1 MLVTTSKTIHCLP
14 LIVYSCVNN
23 TFYRAITRMP
33 GIHTMCQIKKKVMRW
48 WHNNKNAV
56 RYDKIKVKDHCKVDH
71 SIGTGEVLWKTN
83 WSSMVILFWF
93 LKKNQEKWC
102 DVVKLINSTVQK
114 VYQLY
119 AILSHLMFFV
129 TFSKFYFF
137 PSCKHR
143 PSGRYIGQKHFPAKS
158 KVKVTFRTIL

>member
-1 MLVTTSKTIHCLP
+1 MLVTTPKTIHCLP

-83 WSSMVILFWF
+83 WSSTVILFWF
-93 LKKNQEKWC
+93 LKKIKRN
-102 DVVKLINSTVQK
+102 DVVSKSYINKLYCLKGLLTLCNSVSFD
-114 VYQLY
+114 V
-119 AILSHLMFFV
+119 FC
-129 TFSKFYFF
+129 YFF
-137 PSCKHR
+137 KNFIFSLLAN
-143 PSGRYIGQKHFPAKS
+143 IAQVADIL
-158 KVKVTFRTIL
+158 VKNISLQNLK